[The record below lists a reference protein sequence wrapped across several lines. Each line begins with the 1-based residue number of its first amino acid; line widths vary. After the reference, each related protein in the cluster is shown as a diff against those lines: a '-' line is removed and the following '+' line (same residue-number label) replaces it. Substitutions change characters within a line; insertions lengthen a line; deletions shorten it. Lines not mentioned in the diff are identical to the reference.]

1 MGPALETVWT
11 VVGQCV
17 DFVTENSILM
27 TIFCASL
34 IPIGFKIFKRAKRSV
49 R

>member
-17 DFVTENSILM
+17 DFITENDILM
-27 TIFCASL
+27 TLFVASL
-34 IPIGFKIFKRAKRSV
+34 VPIGFKIFKRAKRSV
-49 R
+49 K